1 MYQPKILLQ
10 LDTDTQASTF
20 DAVVALDSGVQHL
33 LQYPAT
39 QVENVTTLVHGA
51 MFTRGPAQLCNTACF
66 IGGSDVAQGEELL
79 AKIQATFFGPIR
91 VSVMLDSNGANTTA
105 SAAVLCAARHLSL
118 SGAEALVL
126 GGTGPVGGR
135 VARLLLSQGCRVHLA
150 SRSREKALLAC
161 DNIRKRQQNV
171 SSDQLHA
178 IGTENLQ
185 QLQGLLKSTSL
196 LVACGAA
203 GATLLTAPQLSEAQ
217 NLRVAIDLNAV
228 PPAGLEGID
237 PMDKAR
243 QRGERIDYGA
253 IGVGGLKMKIHR
265 AAIQSLFSSNDQVLD
280 LSEIFAVGQQLETG
294 KNSE

>member
-1 MYQPKILLQ
+1 MRSAPRIL
-10 LDTDTQASTF
+10 SSCK
-20 DAVVALDSGVQHL
+20 VCSGQHRCWL
-33 LQYPAT
+33 
-39 QVENVTTLVHGA
+39 
-51 MFTRGPAQLCNTACF
+51 
-66 IGGSDVAQGEELL
+66 
-79 AKIQATFFGPIR
+79 
-91 VSVMLDSNGANTTA
+91 
-105 SAAVLCAARHLSL
+105 
-118 SGAEALVL
+118 
-126 GGTGPVGGR
+126 PV
-135 VARLLLSQGCRVHLA
+135 
-150 SRSREKALLAC
+150 
-161 DNIRKRQQNV
+161 
-171 SSDQLHA
+171 
-178 IGTENLQ
+178 
-185 QLQGLLKSTSL
+185 
-196 LVACGAA
+196 AA